1 MNLFSFIT
9 SIVVVFFSV
18 KEFLRCRIFGDV
30 RVPRTSC
37 RAFRNIGFHE
47 EEGHQAKVSGVTGAK
62 SGIAYEWSE
71 QTERL

>member
-1 MNLFSFIT
+1 M
-9 SIVVVFFSV
+9 
-18 KEFLRCRIFGDV
+18 
-30 RVPRTSC
+30 PRTSC